1 MRLAGCDIQIS
12 VASYSLSTWSP
23 LWWMTASSSLS
34 CTPTFPSLPSQP
46 SNNARLL
53 KDDLLNGEPIPS
65 CQTKYNDDNNDDDVN
80 EFNND
85 YVEVQHNNS
94 KDTNTN
100 AEASEET
107 C

>member
-1 MRLAGCDIQIS
+1 MVDDSFIFSVMYSNLSFLA
-12 VASYSLSTWSP
+12 
-23 LWWMTASSSLS
+23 
-34 CTPTFPSLPSQP
+34 QP

-53 KDDLLNGEPIPS
+53 KDDLLNGESIPS

>member
-1 MRLAGCDIQIS
+1 MANQ
-12 VASYSLSTWSP
+12 
-23 LWWMTASSSLS
+23 
-34 CTPTFPSLPSQP
+34 FPP
-46 SNNARLL
+46 
-53 KDDLLNGEPIPS
+53 
-65 CQTKYNDDNNDDDVN
+65 CQAKYDADKNDDDVN

-85 YVEVQHNNS
+85 GVEVQYNNS

>member
-1 MRLAGCDIQIS
+1 MANQF
-12 VASYSLSTWSP
+12 
-23 LWWMTASSSLS
+23 
-34 CTPTFPSLPSQP
+34 TP
-46 SNNARLL
+46 
-53 KDDLLNGEPIPS
+53 
-65 CQTKYNDDNNDDDVN
+65 CQAKYNDGNNDDDVN

-85 YVEVQHNNS
+85 GVKVQFNNS

>member
-1 MRLAGCDIQIS
+1 
-12 VASYSLSTWSP
+12 
-23 LWWMTASSSLS
+23 MTNQF
-34 CTPTFPSLPSQP
+34 TPCQ
-46 SNNARLL
+46 A
-53 KDDLLNGEPIPS
+53 KYDDV
-65 CQTKYNDDNNDDDVN
+65 NNDDVH

-85 YVEVQHNNS
+85 GVEVQYNNS

>member
-1 MRLAGCDIQIS
+1 MRYPDFRGVMLLKYVVTTMVDDSFIFSVMYSNLSFLA
-12 VASYSLSTWSP
+12 
-23 LWWMTASSSLS
+23 
-34 CTPTFPSLPSQP
+34 QP

-80 EFNND
+80 EFKND

>member
-1 MRLAGCDIQIS
+1 MLLKYVVTTMVDDSFIFSVMYSNLSFLA
-12 VASYSLSTWSP
+12 
-23 LWWMTASSSLS
+23 
-34 CTPTFPSLPSQP
+34 QP

-85 YVEVQHNNS
+85 YTLFFFKKKRVYVEVQHNNS

>member
-1 MRLAGCDIQIS
+1 M
-12 VASYSLSTWSP
+12 ASQFP
-23 LWWMTASSSLS
+23 LVKPNIMM
-34 CTPTFPSLPSQP
+34 
-46 SNNARLL
+46 
-53 KDDLLNGEPIPS
+53 II
-65 CQTKYNDDNNDDDVN
+65 YDDDVN

>member
-1 MRLAGCDIQIS
+1 MTNQF
-12 VASYSLSTWSP
+12 SP
-23 LWWMTASSSLS
+23 
-34 CTPTFPSLPSQP
+34 
-46 SNNARLL
+46 
-53 KDDLLNGEPIPS
+53 
-65 CQTKYNDDNNDDDVN
+65 CQAKYDHDNNDDVN

-85 YVEVQHNNS
+85 GVEVQYNNS

>member
-1 MRLAGCDIQIS
+1 MTNQF
-12 VASYSLSTWSP
+12 SP
-23 LWWMTASSSLS
+23 
-34 CTPTFPSLPSQP
+34 
-46 SNNARLL
+46 
-53 KDDLLNGEPIPS
+53 
-65 CQTKYNDDNNDDDVN
+65 CQAKYDDDNDDVN

-85 YVEVQHNNS
+85 GVEVQYNNS